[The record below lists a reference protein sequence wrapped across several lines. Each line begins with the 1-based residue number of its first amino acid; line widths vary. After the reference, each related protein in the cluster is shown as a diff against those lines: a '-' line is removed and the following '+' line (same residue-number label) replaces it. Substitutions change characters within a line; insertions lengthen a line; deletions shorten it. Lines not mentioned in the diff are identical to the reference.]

1 MNDLLKGQSY
11 ENKEKKPEEVLSYI
25 PNGADIIVPL
35 ANGEPQVLLDVL
47 EENASNLN
55 GVRIHQMHANK
66 ERDYIWGKYAGHL
79 DHVSYF
85 LSRATRKAFLAGK
98 CSLVPNHFHEMPRL
112 LEKATK
118 MSLIITAASPMDEH
132 GYFSL
137 GVTADYV
144 APFIGRVPFFLEVN
158 KQMPRTFGS
167 NEIHISQIEGYTNV
181 DYPLI
186 EVQPAVISEE
196 DKKIAQFV
204 AERIENGATIQS
216 GIGAIPNAIVS
227 MLTNHKNLG
236 IHTELM
242 ADGVMELIQKG
253 VATGTEKKI
262 SPGKAVTTFAL
273 GTKELYSFLDNN
285 PGIEMLPVSYVNDP
299 RIIAQ
304 EDNIVAINATTEV
317 DFLGQCASETVQG
330 RYYSSSG
337 GQADFARGA
346 MFAKNGKGFIC
357 LHSTAKNGTIS
368 RIQPQLSAR
377 SVVTTSKND
386 VDHVVTEFGVASLRG
401 KSLSQRAQELINIA
415 HPDFRDEL
423 TFMAK
428 KWGLF

>member
-1 MNDLLKGQSY
+1 MKPLSIGQLFN
-11 ENKEKKPEEVLSYI
+11 NKEKKPEDVLSYI
-25 PNGADIIVPL
+25 HNDDDIIVPL
-35 ANGEPQVLLDVL
+35 ANGEPQILVDVI
-47 EENASNLN
+47 ERNATNFKN
-55 GVRIHQMHANK
+55 VRIHQMHGIK

-79 DHVSYF
+79 EHVSYF
-85 LSRATRKAFLAGK
+85 LSHVTRKAFLEGK
-98 CSLVPNHFHEMPRL
+98 CSLVPNNFHEMPRL

-118 MSLIITAASPMDEH
+118 MSLIVTAASPMDEH

-137 GVTADYV
+137 GVSADYV
-144 APFIGRVPFFLEVN
+144 APFIGKVPFFLEVN

-167 NEIHISQIEGYTNV
+167 NVIHISQIEGYINV
-181 DYPLI
+181 DYPLF
-186 EVQPAVISEE
+186 EVQPAEIT
-196 DKKIAQFV
+196 DIDRRIAEFV

-242 ADGVMELIQKG
+242 ADGVMELIEKG
-253 VATGTEKKI
+253 VVTGTEKKL
-262 SPGKAVTTFAL
+262 SPGKAVATFAL
-273 GTKELYSFLDNN
+273 GTKKLYALLNN
-285 PGIEMLPVSYVNDP
+285 NLGIEMLPVNYVNDP
-299 RIIAQ
+299 RVIAQ
-304 EDNIVAINATTEV
+304 EDNMVCINATTEI
-317 DFLGQCASETVQG
+317 DFLGQCASETIQG

-337 GQADFARGA
+337 GQVDFARGA

-368 RIQPQLSAR
+368 RIQPQLSPR

-386 VDHVVTEFGVASLRG
+386 VDHIVTEFGVASLRG

-423 TFMAK
+423 TFTAK
-428 KWGLF
+428 KWGFL